1 MLIMID
7 GIFTL
12 DDDDKKKD
20 FYKMLKILSCIQIQ
34 LKDNQTFWK
43 KKIQWSFFGHLI
55 FPWTCRLSTH
65 I

>member
-34 LKDNQTFWK
+34 LKDNQTF
-43 KKIQWSFFGHLI
+43 
-55 FPWTCRLSTH
+55 
-65 I
+65 

>member
-1 MLIMID
+1 MID

-20 FYKMLKILSCIQIQ
+20 FYKMLKKSYHAF
-34 LKDNQTFWK
+34 KFNWK
-43 KKIQWSFFGHLI
+43 IITIFEEKKSNDHFLGCLI
-55 FPWTCRLSTH
+55 FPWTCRLGTH